1 MASKVA
7 GSARWVAGLTW
18 ALLGVVGADAVGADR
33 PSAARLL
40 PDKTVLLVSIPDT
53 RDLYNRWLKTSL
65 GRMSQDPQVQPLLK
79 HFYGSLSEAAAGIR
93 DQLGLGLPELLALPQ
108 GEVAFALVAL
118 DEEPLAPVFL
128 LEAGDQAANLRKLL
142 ERGTQAMETAGAR
155 KSEETVGGTKLAV
168 YDGVGPQRRR
178 VAYFERGGTL
188 VAGTSAEALKRIL
201 AAWNGEKQKTLSEN
215 RKFTETTDR
224 CHGGKGEQPQVT
236 VYADPIGLVRAAGQG
251 NAGIQVGLAILP
263 TLGLDGLSAAGASM
277 AFDTEQFDSVVHA
290 YVLLERPRGGVL
302 EMIAL
307 ESGDTKPEPWV
318 PGDVLNYTTLHWR
331 FDKTYKSLVKLVDSF
346 QGEGAFERE
355 VGRRVRERTGVD
367 FTKEVLPFLD
377 GRVTHLNWIERPITA
392 TSRATLVALRLK
404 DPAPVAK
411 AVEAAYKKNES
422 SLSRR
427 ALSTRQ
433 YYQFGADSTAPAPA
447 PPPGTSP
454 PPRPR
459 PCFGVLDNWLV
470 FTDRQSLYEKVIATA
485 DSPADN
491 LEKAVDFQVVASRI
505 ARRAGKTK
513 PAMISFSRPEET
525 LRFLYELAGAE
536 QTRQRLRER
545 AGSNLLLRS
554 LNSTLE
560 ANPLPPFAVLE
571 KYFAPS
577 GAMLID
583 DEAGLHYLSFS
594 LRRK

>member
-1 MASKVA
+1 MASKLVGA
-7 GSARWVAGLTW
+7 ASCLVGLTW
-18 ALLGVVGADAVGADR
+18 AFLGVVGADARGAER
-33 PSAARLL
+33 PSAAKLL

-53 RDLYNRWLKTSL
+53 RELSSRWLKSSV
-65 GRMSQDPQVQPLLK
+65 GRMCQDPQVQPLLK

-93 DQLGLGLPELLALPQ
+93 EQLGLGLPELLTLPQ
-108 GEVAFALVAL
+108 GELAFALVAP

-128 LEAGDQAANLRKLL
+128 LEAGDQIANLRTLL
-142 ERGTQAMETAGAR
+142 QRGAQAIENAPGAR
-155 KSEETVGGTKLAV
+155 KSEETVGATKLVV
-168 YDGVGPQRRR
+168 YDGIGPERRR
-178 VAYFERGGTL
+178 VGYFERGETL
-188 VAGTSAEALKRIL
+188 VAATSPDVLKQIL
-201 AAWNGEKQKTLSEN
+201 AAWNGEKQKTLAES
-215 RKFTETTDR
+215 RKFTAATEPCR
-224 CHGGKGEQPQVT
+224 GGKGERPQVI
-236 VYADPIGLVRAAGQG
+236 VYADPIGLVRAAGQS

-263 TLGLDGLSAAGASM
+263 TLGLDGLSAAAASM
-277 AFDTEQFDSVVHA
+277 AFDTEQFDSIMHA

-307 ESGDTKPEPWV
+307 ESGDSKPEPWV
-318 PGDVLNYTTLHWR
+318 PGDVHSYTTLHWK
-331 FDKTYKSLVKLVDSF
+331 FDKTYKSLVKLFDSF
-346 QGEGAFERE
+346 QGEGGFERE

-367 FTKEVLPFLD
+367 FAKEVLPYLE

-411 AVEAAYKKNES
+411 ALEAVYQKNES

-433 YYQFGADSTAPAPA
+433 YYQFGSDSAA
-447 PPPGTSP
+447 PPPAAPPGT

-470 FTDRQSLYEKVIATA
+470 FTDRRSLYEKVITTA
-485 DSPADN
+485 DNTADN
-491 LEKAVDFQVVASRI
+491 LEKAVDFQVIASRI

-513 PAMISFSRPEET
+513 PAMISFSRPEEG

-536 QTRQRLRER
+536 QTRQGLRR
-545 AGSNLLLRS
+545 GAGNNPLFKS

-560 ANPLPPFAVLE
+560 AYPLPPFAVLE
-571 KYFAPS
+571 KYFAPN
-577 GAMLID
+577 GAMLVD
-583 DEAGLHYLSFS
+583 DEVGLHYVSFS